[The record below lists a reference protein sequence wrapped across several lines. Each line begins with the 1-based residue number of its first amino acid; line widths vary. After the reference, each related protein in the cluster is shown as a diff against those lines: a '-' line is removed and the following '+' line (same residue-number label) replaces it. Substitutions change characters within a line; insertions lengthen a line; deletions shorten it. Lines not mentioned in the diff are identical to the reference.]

1 MSTYTINAI
10 DRENNHIEVT
20 YSIDGKKQK
29 MGDAP
34 LSDEKA
40 LKSFLE
46 DYGVAYEASLKMQE
60 VELPPGVEI
69 EVQKVDDLVG
79 KTFNLPAKQ

>member
-10 DRENNHIEVT
+10 NRKKNHIEVT
-20 YSIDGKKQK
+20 YSVDGKRQK

-40 LKSFLE
+40 LKVFLE
-46 DYGVAYEASLKMQE
+46 EYGVAYETSLKMQD

-69 EVQKVDDLVG
+69 ETEKVDALVG
-79 KTFNLPAKQ
+79 QTFNLPAKK

>member
-10 DRENNHIEVT
+10 DREKGHIEVT
-20 YSIDGKKQK
+20 YSVDGKAQT

-40 LKSFLE
+40 LKAFLE
-46 DYGVAYEASLKMQE
+46 YYGVSYEASLKKEDAQ
-60 VELPPGVEI
+60 LPP
-69 EVQKVDDLVG
+69 EVIAKVAKVDALVG
-79 KTFNLPAKQ
+79 QTFSLRAKK